1 MIYIELIVGLGEASL
16 LAALLAVLA
25 HAVARPSQATAGL
38 FRARAGAV
46 MVAIATLIFFMSGAT
61 KLMHLPFAVDEMG
74 LLRLTG
80 WKYDLVAAVEIT
92 SGVLFVVKPLR
103 SIALLFAAAHCGG
116 AICAHLIAG
125 QYFAMIPSAMVL
137 TLATLGS
144 VLRDPQILWSLRD
157 YGEAHPV
164 GMRWRAESVG

>member
-1 MIYIELIVGLGEASL
+1 MTYIEIIVGLGEAL
-16 LAALLAVLA
+16 LLAVLA
-25 HAVARPSQATAGL
+25 RSVVLPSQAAPGPL
-38 FRARAGAV
+38 RARAGAV
-46 MVAIATLIFFMSGAT
+46 MVAIATFIFFMSGVT
-61 KLMHLPFAVDEMG
+61 KLMRAPFAVDEMG

-103 SIALLFAAAHCGG
+103 SVALLFAAAHCGG

-144 VLRDPQILWSLRD
+144 VLRYPQILWSLRD
-157 YGEAHPV
+157 YGQAHPLGIV
-164 GMRWRAESVG
+164 GPRTRAADA